1 MSPNENP
8 HVRTIRINISK
19 PIIDNS
25 NDLLEN
31 MDIFLK
37 YFFVSS
43 IASIIRLTR
52 FLNQSNKLCVFYA
65 RDLWN
70 NGLNGSK

>member
-1 MSPNENP
+1 MIIPDMSRSPIMSPNENP

-31 MDIFLK
+31 MDIF
-37 YFFVSS
+37 
-43 IASIIRLTR
+43 
-52 FLNQSNKLCVFYA
+52 
-65 RDLWN
+65 
-70 NGLNGSK
+70 